1 MATLPTG
8 TIYAVATVFAAPRTI
23 TAITNAVEG
32 VVTSAA
38 HGYTD
43 GTILQIT
50 SGWGRLNRR
59 VMRVKGSTVNTFV
72 MEAIDT
78 TNLAFYPAGSGLG
91 TARSI
96 TTFQQINSILNP
108 SASGGEPK
116 TVTVKFLASDVE
128 TKLND
133 GFAAI
138 SESFDIDA
146 DEFGGAAYTALVT
159 LSEVQTDTVIRK
171 TLRTGSTIFT
181 PCRVSLNQNPKLTE
195 GQIITNAASID
206 GNGLVTRY

>member
-23 TAITNAVEG
+23 TAISNAVEG

-59 VMRVKGSTVNTFV
+59 VVRVKGSTVNTFV

-78 TNLAFYPAGSGLG
+78 TNQAFYPAGSGVG

>member
-8 TIYAVATVFAAPRTI
+8 TIYAVATAFAAPRTI

-59 VMRVKGSTVNTFV
+59 VVRVKGSTVNTFV

>member
-59 VMRVKGSTVNTFV
+59 GVRVKGSTVNTFV

-146 DEFGGAAYTALVT
+146 DEFGGVAYTALVT

>member
-59 VMRVKGSTVNTFV
+59 VVRVKGSTVNTFV